1 MAAVN
6 FDGPVLSHPALPGGE
21 MHDFAYPDLE
31 IFAKYGLIHSK
42 YLPGGTMDFVIS
54 PDGFDHYEKIQRA
67 KGAGVARIESEVR
80 SFLDADGFLA
90 RFPAALAKWS
100 QAEARLWG
108 ANADQQLTT
117 IGHECREAV
126 QLFGA
131 AFALLAGCTPSANPA
146 STIDNARSGL
156 NALKSRLPKTV
167 YPMLDALLVY
177 WGTVDD
183 LVQRQE
189 HGASKEGAPI
199 GWIDARRVVF
209 QTAMTMYELSHA
221 LDLVNTNS

>member
-1 MAAVN
+1 M
-6 FDGPVLSHPALPGGE
+6 
-21 MHDFAYPDLE
+21 DFA
-31 IFAKYGLIHSK
+31 I
-42 YLPGGTMDFVIS
+42 T

-67 KGAGVARIESEVR
+67 KGAGLVRIESEVR
-80 SFLDADGFLA
+80 RFIAGDELVR
-90 RFPAALAKWS
+90 RFPEALAKWS

-108 ANADQQLTT
+108 ADVEQQLTT

-131 AFALLAGCTPSANPA
+131 SFCTLAGAMPSLNPTQ
-146 STIDNARSGL
+146 TIDNARSGL
-156 NALKSRLPKTV
+156 NALKTRLPKTV
-167 YPMLDALLVY
+167 HPMLDALLVY

-209 QTAMTMYELSHA
+209 QAAMTMYEMSHA
-221 LDLVNTNS
+221 LDLVTTNS